1 MQQRFLDMIATIAT
15 VGECMKFKLK
25 KATTV
30 DLVLETVEINTIEDL
45 RNLSFRFPD
54 ERCELDSTPLIVD
67 FVNMINEP
75 DPVITVYDGYIE

>member
-1 MQQRFLDMIATIAT
+1 MIATIAK

-45 RNLSFRFPD
+45 RNLSFRFHD

-67 FVNMINEP
+67 FVNMRNEP